1 MKIIFN
7 RNEILETALP
17 LLSATSGKPFSPATG
32 DYTEGIKIEANF
44 PDTCTMTTYDLQ
56 KGVKITVEAK
66 VLEEGCVI
74 VSGQKF
80 IQTLRV
86 MDGEEVIFSVDDK
99 MAANIVSGRSS
110 HKMIAIDGARFP
122 KTPELVS
129 DRSFIIGQSV
139 LKRMI
144 SKVDFAMGVKDQRII
159 LNGAYFKINDDSITV
174 VACDSYKLAKC
185 HAKVDLVNKNTNG
198 NDHLEYSFIIPVKT
212 AGELV
217 KLLDDDDE
225 ALTQIYVT
233 RKHIV
238 FIIGDIIFFSR
249 LIEGEYLEYDKII
262 VKNQKIKVKVSK
274 KELLSAL
281 ERAALITE
289 ERVAGTVRS
298 HVKLDIDGENLKI
311 SAESTIG
318 STYEE
323 IPVDHDGDDLLIAF
337 NNRYLMDS
345 IKACDGETV
354 VLAMTSA
361 HASMNLEPV
370 ENDFEATGSEEI
382 FMLLPVR
389 MKE

>member
-7 RNEILETALP
+7 RNQILEAALP

-66 VLEEGCVI
+66 VLEEGSVI

-86 MDGEEVIFSVDDK
+86 MDGEEITFTVDDK
-99 MAANIVSGRSS
+99 MAATIVSGRSS
-110 HKMIAIDGARFP
+110 HKMIAIDGNKFP
-122 KTPELVS
+122 KTPDLTS
-129 DRSFIIGQSV
+129 DRSFIVGQAI
-139 LKRMI
+139 LRKMI
-144 SKVDFAMGVKDQRII
+144 SKVDFAMGTKDQRVI
-159 LNGAYFKINDDSITV
+159 LNGAFFKITDDSITV

-185 HAKVDLVNKNTNG
+185 RTKAELVNKNTNG
-198 NDHLEYSFIIPVKT
+198 NAHLEYSFIIPVKT
-212 AGELV
+212 VNELF
-217 KLLDDDDE
+217 KLLEDDEE
-225 ALTQIYVT
+225 ALTQIFVT
-233 RKHIV
+233 RKYIV
-238 FIIGDIIFFSR
+238 FLIGEITFFSR
-249 LIEGEYLEYDKII
+249 LVEGDYLEYDKII
-262 VKNQKIKVKVSK
+262 VKNQKIKVKVVK

-298 HVKLDIDGENLKI
+298 HVKLNIEGANLKI

-323 IPVDHDGDDLLIAF
+323 IPVEQEGDDLLIAF

-370 ENDFEATGSEEI
+370 ENDYEEKGSEEI

>member
-7 RNEILETALP
+7 RNQILEAALP

-66 VLEEGCVI
+66 VLEEGCII

-86 MDGEEVIFSVDDK
+86 MDGEEITFSVDDK
-99 MAANIVSGRSS
+99 MAATIVSGRSS
-110 HKMIAIDGARFP
+110 HKMIAIDGNKFP
-122 KTPELVS
+122 KTPDLTS
-129 DRSFIIGQSV
+129 DRSFIVSQAV
-139 LKRMI
+139 LRNMI
-144 SKVDFAMGVKDQRII
+144 SKVDFAMGIKDQRVI
-159 LNGAYFKINDDSITV
+159 LNGAFFKITDDSITV

-185 HAKVDLVNKNTNG
+185 RTKAELVNKNTNG
-198 NDHLEYSFIIPVKT
+198 NAHLEYSFIIPVKT
-212 AGELV
+212 VNELV
-217 KLLDDDDE
+217 KLLEDDEE
-225 ALTQIYVT
+225 ALTQIFVT
-233 RKHIV
+233 RKYIV
-238 FIIGDIIFFSR
+238 FLIGEITFFSR
-249 LIEGEYLEYDKII
+249 LVEGDYLEYDKII
-262 VKNQKIKVKVSK
+262 VKNQKIKVKIVK

-289 ERVAGTVRS
+289 EKIAGTVRS
-298 HVKLDIDGENLKI
+298 HVKLNIDGENLKI

-323 IPVDHDGDDLLIAF
+323 IPVDKDGDDLLIAF

-345 IKACDGETV
+345 IKACDGDTV

-370 ENDFEATGSEEI
+370 ENDYEKKGREEI

>member
-7 RNEILETALP
+7 RNQILEAALP

-66 VLEEGCVI
+66 VLEEGCII

-86 MDGEEVIFSVDDK
+86 MDGEEITFSVDDK
-99 MAANIVSGRSS
+99 MAATIVSGRSS
-110 HKMIAIDGARFP
+110 HKMIAIDGNKFP
-122 KTPELVS
+122 KTPDLTS
-129 DRSFIIGQSV
+129 DRSFIVGQAV
-139 LKRMI
+139 LRNMI
-144 SKVDFAMGVKDQRII
+144 SKVDFAMGTKDQRVI
-159 LNGAYFKINDDSITV
+159 LNGAFFKITDDSITV

-185 HAKVDLVNKNTNG
+185 RTKAELVNKNTNG
-198 NDHLEYSFIIPVKT
+198 NAHLEYSFIIPVKT
-212 AGELV
+212 VNELV
-217 KLLDDDDE
+217 KLLEDDEE
-225 ALTQIYVT
+225 ALTQIFVT
-233 RKHIV
+233 RKYIV
-238 FIIGDIIFFSR
+238 FLIGEITFFSR
-249 LIEGEYLEYDKII
+249 LVEGDYLEYDKII
-262 VKNQKIKVKVSK
+262 VKNQKIKVKIVK

-289 ERVAGTVRS
+289 EKIAGTVRS
-298 HVKLDIDGENLKI
+298 HVKLNIDGNNLKI

-323 IPVDHDGDDLLIAF
+323 IPVEKDGDDLLIAF

-370 ENDFEATGSEEI
+370 ENDYEEKGSEEI